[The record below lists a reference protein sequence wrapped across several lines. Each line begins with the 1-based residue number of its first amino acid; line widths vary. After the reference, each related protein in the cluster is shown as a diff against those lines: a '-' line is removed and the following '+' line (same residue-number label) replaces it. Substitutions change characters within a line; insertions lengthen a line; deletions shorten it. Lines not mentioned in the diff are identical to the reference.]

1 MKIEI
6 ENSTGNVYADL
17 GLSDSSE
24 MKVKAGLARA
34 IAAAIKARGLTQ
46 AEAAERMG
54 LPQPKVSGI
63 LRGVFRG
70 VSVEKMMEC
79 LQGLGLDVHIS
90 VGPAKRPEHAEI
102 LVLA

>member
-17 GLSDSSE
+17 GPSDSSE

-34 IAAAIKARGLTQ
+34 IADAIKARGLTQ

-79 LQGLGLDVHIS
+79 LRHTRQG
-90 VGPAKRPEHAEI
+90 R
-102 LVLA
+102 

>member
-1 MKIEI
+1 
-6 ENSTGNVYADL
+6 
-17 GLSDSSE
+17 
-24 MKVKAGLARA
+24 
-34 IAAAIKARGLTQ
+34 
-46 AEAAERMG
+46 MG

>member
-34 IAAAIKARGLTQ
+34 IADAIKAR
-46 AEAAERMG
+46 
-54 LPQPKVSGI
+54 
-63 LRGVFRG
+63 
-70 VSVEKMMEC
+70 
-79 LQGLGLDVHIS
+79 
-90 VGPAKRPEHAEI
+90 
-102 LVLA
+102 